1 MTPVCPFFVCR
12 VLRFLRGSRTPIIMR
27 TKKRVQL
34 LLGPRVR
41 KQPQTTPEVISS
53 CVYYQMILQALQCDK
68 HCGTTT
74 LDRDIHVDSSYCIGT
89 AATNITHAFTPITFT
104 PNATYAEQLLHQTA
118 LTADTFYTK
127 TDLTQTASHQTVPNS
142 FYTRRIVLYT
152 KSFLHQTDPDILR
165 TPMYLLPGN
174 VIVFHCF
181 SVSSQNIHYH
191 PFAIIYRSTIESSG
205 CNYFNRIS
213 NLSTIITLHLWSPA
227 SPLVATN
234 DEIDTKH
241 VALSLD

>member
-27 TKKRVQL
+27 TKKRMQL

-41 KQPQTTPEVISS
+41 KQPQRESKLQYRMTPEVISS

-89 AATNITHAFTPITFT
+89 AATNITRAFTPITFT

-152 KSFLHQTDPDILR
+152 KSFLHQTAPDILR

-174 VIVFHCF
+174 VIVFQYHHRTSIIIIIILLPSSTVVLLNLVVAIISIGSAIRQPSSPKTSVEPCF
-181 SVSSQNIHYH
+181 S
-191 PFAIIYRSTIESSG
+191 TG
-205 CNYFNRIS
+205 CN
-213 NLSTIITLHLWSPA
+213 
-227 SPLVATN
+227 
-234 DEIDTKH
+234 K
-241 VALSLD
+241 